1 LRYLFEDYVLDT
13 DRREL
18 CRAGEFVGI
27 EPKAFDLLVHVI
39 ANHERVVS
47 KDDLIAA
54 VWEGRIV
61 SESALTSCINAARVA
76 IGDSGEAQRLI
87 RTFPRK
93 GIRFVGGLRQE
104 QADVA
109 GGIVADSHEA
119 PRSKPGLPHKPSVA
133 VLPFANMG
141 GGPDQG
147 YFADGITDDIITE
160 LSRFSDLFVIARN
173 SSFQY
178 KGRPVD
184 VRQVGRELGVGCVL
198 EGSVRRSGDRVRI
211 SAQLIDAATGAHRWA
226 ERYDRKLEDVFAIQ
240 DEVVRAIAPVLVAHL
255 NKAEVERTLQKPP
268 STWHAHDYYL
278 RGSETLV
285 GYASSLEKAELLK
298 ARGFLELAISADP
311 QYARAH
317 VDLSFTYFT
326 TWINRVNSD
335 FLKTETLDRAHE
347 LARKAVQ
354 LEPNL
359 PAARAQL
366 GMVLSFKRR
375 HDEAIAEFERA
386 QRLNPN
392 FNDWRFANSLVLA
405 GDAAR
410 AIEVTDAL
418 VRLDPFYVPL
428 AAGFLG
434 LARYMLREYEP
445 AIIAL
450 VEAAGRS
457 PRHRPVRQWLAA
469 TYAQTGQMENAREE
483 AAAVLQIQPDY
494 TIQGMG
500 KYFSPFKRAEDA
512 EHLFDG
518 FRKAGL
524 PEN

>member
-178 KGRPVD
+178 KSRPVD
-184 VRQVGRELGVGCVL
+184 VRQVGRELGVG
-198 EGSVRRSGDRVRI
+198 
-211 SAQLIDAATGAHRWA
+211 
-226 ERYDRKLEDVFAIQ
+226 
-240 DEVVRAIAPVLVAHL
+240 
-255 NKAEVERTLQKPP
+255 
-268 STWHAHDYYL
+268 
-278 RGSETLV
+278 
-285 GYASSLEKAELLK
+285 
-298 ARGFLELAISADP
+298 
-311 QYARAH
+311 
-317 VDLSFTYFT
+317 
-326 TWINRVNSD
+326 
-335 FLKTETLDRAHE
+335 
-347 LARKAVQ
+347 
-354 LEPNL
+354 
-359 PAARAQL
+359 
-366 GMVLSFKRR
+366 
-375 HDEAIAEFERA
+375 
-386 QRLNPN
+386 
-392 FNDWRFANSLVLA
+392 
-405 GDAAR
+405 
-410 AIEVTDAL
+410 
-418 VRLDPFYVPL
+418 
-428 AAGFLG
+428 
-434 LARYMLREYEP
+434 
-445 AIIAL
+445 
-450 VEAAGRS
+450 
-457 PRHRPVRQWLAA
+457 
-469 TYAQTGQMENAREE
+469 
-483 AAAVLQIQPDY
+483 
-494 TIQGMG
+494 
-500 KYFSPFKRAEDA
+500 
-512 EHLFDG
+512 
-518 FRKAGL
+518 
-524 PEN
+524 